1 MKEIKLNKLRL
12 ENFKSHRSLCINFDG
27 RNATILGDNATGK
40 TSVFDA
46 FMWLLFSKDSLGNGD
61 KSTEIKPLDSTGE
74 VRDHSAVTEVE
85 AVLLVNGEETALRRT
100 YQEVWTTKRG
110 AAEASYD
117 GNVSEYYVDGVP
129 CKKNAFDAKV
139 QEIVQEETFRLLT
152 STSYFAK
159 DLSWQKRREILF
171 GIIGVAEDDLIL
183 STDEQFAPLIEAK
196 GRLALADFKA
206 KLLSEKRGLVGA
218 RNEIPARINECQ
230 KTIDDLGA
238 LDFEAAKA
246 ELDILNAR
254 KESISGE
261 LVAIGRSTA
270 ADGKRVELQQAQL
283 ELEKLEEENRRH
295 RESQKL
301 GQPDVKGLL
310 VQQAQLTRRETQAKD
325 ARARE
330 QNYVL
335 FTEKHIADARERW
348 ISVNG
353 ETFTGGCCPTC
364 GQSLPAEQLKAAR
377 DTFEANRRRQL
388 RDIEQSA
395 ERLKQEKAAAEL
407 RVKQCDEDIC
417 SLQDEIAVLNEQIEK
432 AERCTVTVTDMEG
445 YQEKAAGIR
454 EWIRQLQGELE
465 KLSQDAYAAGAELRV
480 DLGIV
485 TAQVNEKMAII
496 SKEAALQYAK
506 GRICELREDAAR
518 GAEKLNEIEKYLF
531 LMDEYSRYKTKFVED
546 SVNDCF
552 RIARFRLFREQANG
566 GVEDRCDVVYDGV
579 PYIALNSG
587 AKINVGV
594 DIINTLSEAYGVMV
608 PLFVDNAE
616 SVTQLE
622 PSGTQVIRLVVSE
635 NDKEL
640 RVNYEN

>member
-1 MKEIKLNKLRL
+1 ML
-12 ENFKSHRSLCINFDG
+12 
-27 RNATILGDNATGK
+27 
-40 TSVFDA
+40 TSV
-46 FMWLLFSKDSLGNGD
+46 
-61 KSTEIKPLDSTGE
+61 
-74 VRDHSAVTEVE
+74 
-85 AVLLVNGEETALRRT
+85 
-100 YQEVWTTKRG
+100 
-110 AAEASYD
+110 
-117 GNVSEYYVDGVP
+117 
-129 CKKNAFDAKV
+129 
-139 QEIVQEETFRLLT
+139 
-152 STSYFAK
+152 SYFAK
-159 DLSWQKRREILF
+159 DLPWQKRREILF
-171 GIIGVAEDDLIL
+171 GIIGMADDEHIL
-183 STDEQFAPLIEAK
+183 STDEQFAPLCEAK

-218 RNEIPARINECQ
+218 RNEIPARISECQ

-238 LDFEAAKA
+238 LDFDAAKA

-283 ELEKLEEENRRH
+283 ELDKLEEENRRY
-295 RESQKL
+295 RASQEQ
-301 GQPDVKGLL
+301 GQPDMRILL
-310 VQQAQLTRRETQAKD
+310 TQQAEFTRRETRAKTFRDHDQEYIQA
-325 ARARE
+325 AELR
-330 QNYVL
+330 
-335 FTEKHIADARERW
+335 IADARERW
-348 ISVNG
+348 ISVNS
-353 ETFTGGCCPTC
+353 ETFTGGSCPTC

-377 DTFEANRRRQL
+377 DAFEAHRRQQL

-395 ERLKQEKAAAEL
+395 ESLKQQKAAAEY
-407 RVKQCDEDIC
+407 RVKQYDEELAT
-417 SLQDEIAVLNEQIEK
+417 LQDELAVVREQIEK
-432 AERCTVTVTDMEG
+432 AERCTVTVTDMDG
-445 YQEKAAGIR
+445 YQERAAGIR

-465 KLSQDAYAAGAELRV
+465 KLSQDAYAAGAEMRV
-480 DLGIV
+480 ELGLV
-485 TAQVNEKMAII
+485 TAQINEKMAVI

-506 GRICELREDAAR
+506 GRIRELREDAAR
-518 GAEKLNEIEKYLF
+518 GAEKLNEIEKYLY

>member
-1 MKEIKLNKLRL
+1 MTKIEIKRLRL
-12 ENFKSHRSLCINFDG
+12 ENFKCHRQMTLDFDG
-27 RNATILGDNATGK
+27 RNAAIYGDNATGK
-40 TSVFDA
+40 TSIYDA
-46 FMWLLFSKDSLGNGD
+46 LTWLLFGKDSLGNGE
-61 KSTEIKPLDSTGE
+61 KNIEIKPLDSTGE
-74 VRDHSAVTEVE
+74 VRDHDAVTEVE

-110 AAEASYD
+110 SSEATYD
-117 GNVSEYYVDGVP
+117 GNTSEYYVDGVP
-129 CKKNAFDAKV
+129 CKKNAFDAKIR
-139 QEIVQEETFRLLT
+139 EIVPEDTFRMLT
-152 STSYFAK
+152 SVSYFAK
-159 DLSWQKRREILF
+159 DLPWQKRREILF
-171 GIIGVAEDDLIL
+171 GIIGVADDEYIL
-183 STDEQFAPLIEAK
+183 STDDQFAPLIEAK

-230 KTIDDLGA
+230 KTIDQLGS

-261 LVAIGRSTA
+261 LVAIGHSTA

-283 ELEKLEEENRRH
+283 ELERLEEENRRY
-295 RESQKL
+295 RAAQEQ
-301 GQPDVKGLL
+301 GQPDMKGLL
-310 VQQAQLTRRETQAKD
+310 LQQAQLTRRENQAKD
-325 ARARE
+325 MRDRE
-330 QNYVL
+330 QAYVL
-335 FTEKHIADARERW
+335 FTEKHIAEARERW
-348 ISVNG
+348 ISVNSG
-353 ETFTGGCCPTC
+353 TFTGGCCPTC
-364 GQSLPAEQLKAAR
+364 GQSLPAEQMKAAR
-377 DTFEANRRRQL
+377 DAFEARRRQQL
-388 RDIEQSA
+388 RDIEQTA
-395 ERLKQEKAAAEL
+395 ENLKQDKAAAEDRL
-407 RVKQCDEDIC
+407 KRCEEDIC
-417 SLQDEIAVLNEQIEK
+417 GLQDEIAVVAEQIEK
-432 AERCTVTVTDMEG
+432 AERRTVTVTDMDG
-445 YQEKAAGIR
+445 YQEKAAGIK
-454 EWIRQLQGELE
+454 EWARQLMAELDRLKE
-465 KLSQDAYAAGAELRV
+465 DTYAAGAALRQELA
-480 DLGIV
+480 GV
-485 TAQVNEKMAII
+485 TAQINEKMAVI
-496 SKEAALQYAK
+496 SKEATLQYAK
-506 GRICELREDAAR
+506 GRIRDLREDAAR
-518 GAEKLNEIEKYLF
+518 GAEKLSEIEKYLY